1 MTLTH
6 THRTHYIYEVDNIPD
21 HRSRRFGC
29 CPCLLAVRASD
40 SFTNKKAVTDAAT
53 SVTAGAKLIHS
64 KLNSFCSS
72 IIACSRGRCKG
83 RKTQSGSR
91 YEKEVILMKKEISF
105 EKNYLTV
112 ADIKSY
118 LCISSTAAY
127 ELTHRKDFPVCR
139 LGSSIRIPTQLF
151 LAWVDK
157 HTRIPAD
164 LAAQKEV
171 TLHVG

>member
-1 MTLTH
+1 
-6 THRTHYIYEVDNIPD
+6 
-21 HRSRRFGC
+21 
-29 CPCLLAVRASD
+29 
-40 SFTNKKAVTDAAT
+40 
-53 SVTAGAKLIHS
+53 
-64 KLNSFCSS
+64 
-72 IIACSRGRCKG
+72 
-83 RKTQSGSR
+83 
-91 YEKEVILMKKEISF
+91 MKKEISF

-139 LGSSIRIPTQLF
+139 LGNSIRIPTQPF

-164 LAAQKEV
+164 LRSADKEV
-171 TLHVG
+171 GLRVG